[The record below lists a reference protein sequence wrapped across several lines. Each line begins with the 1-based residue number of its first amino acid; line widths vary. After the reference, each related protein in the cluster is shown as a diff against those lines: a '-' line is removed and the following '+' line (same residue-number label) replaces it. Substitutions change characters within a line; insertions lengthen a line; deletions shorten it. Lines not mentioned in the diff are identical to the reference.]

1 MITLLITKTDD
12 LKSKQLKLAKFY
24 CVTKTLEIELGG
36 ANEKI
41 SGKCKPHVDVKS
53 AEREATE
60 LLLKEFFEK
69 CCLSKK
75 MGNILVDVLNR
86 PIK

>member
-1 MITLLITKTDD
+1 M
-12 LKSKQLKLAKFY
+12 KSKQLKLAKFY

-41 SGKCKPHVDVKS
+41 SGKCKPNEDVKS
-53 AEREATE
+53 AEGEATE
-60 LLLKEFFEK
+60 ILLKEFFEK

-75 MGNILVDVLNR
+75 MGNILVDVLSR